1 MYEYKTKVIGVEQM
15 YPRVS
20 FVLAEQEEEGDYD
33 VVDGLR
39 RHDVLAHGA
48 HGLIVEAEPLRHV
61 QLVRP
66 FLGARACFH
75 QLGRQRVL

>member
-1 MYEYKTKVIGVEQM
+1 MALSRI

-20 FVLAEQEEEGDYD
+20 FVLAEQEEEGNDD

-48 HGLIVEAEPLRHV
+48 HGLIIEAEALRHV

-75 QLGRQRVL
+75 QLGRQRVLCAREY